1 LAEQSKRGDRSKLRR
16 RRFWRRAPR
25 TPGRPRRLSTGL
37 RRQGLLPRPGV
48 VARTLRGHNLRFLG
62 GNEVDVY
69 ELGRSALAAMLES
82 IDSARESIH
91 LETYILRDDGTGRRF
106 LDALAARA
114 RAGVSVCLLYDAF
127 GSLGLGPEALST
139 LRAAGGI
146 AVAFNPLGRLTPK
159 WLPRRRDHRK
169 LLVVDGDVG
178 FMGGLNIGDEY
189 WAARPGGPG
198 WRDTQL
204 RVRGPVVRD
213 LEAVFLESW
222 FRAGGPD
229 LPWAKL
235 LTTHPPHAGDV
246 VCAVLPDGPVYRR
259 RRTRDLV
266 LEGLRAASQRVR
278 LASPYFAPGR
288 RVLAALGEAAA
299 RGVEVDLLVAGTP
312 TDHPV
317 LRRAARALYPPLL
330 ARGVRIH
337 EYEGEMMH
345 AKVGVFDR
353 RFAIVGSSNLD
364 RQSLGHSYEMNL
376 VLRGDEL
383 IDRLDEGFERDVAR
397 ARRVD
402 ATSLAARR
410 AWERLLDALAAS
422 VLRLI

>member
-1 LAEQSKRGDRSKLRR
+1 
-16 RRFWRRAPR
+16 
-25 TPGRPRRLSTGL
+25 
-37 RRQGLLPRPGV
+37 
-48 VARTLRGHNLRFLG
+48 VARALRGHNLRFVG
-62 GNEVDVY
+62 GNEVTVY
-69 ELGRSALAAMLES
+69 EFGRDALGKMLEA
-82 IDSARESIH
+82 IESARESVH

-106 LDALAARA
+106 LDALTARA
-114 RAGVSVCLLYDAF
+114 RGGVSVCLLYDAF
-127 GSLGLGPEALST
+127 GSLGLAPETLSP
-139 LRAAGGI
+139 LRAAGGL
-146 AVAFNPLGRLTPK
+146 ATAFNPLGRLYPK

-169 LLVVDGDVG
+169 LLVVDCEVG
-178 FMGGLNIGDEY
+178 FMGGLNVGDEY
-189 WAARPGGPG
+189 WGSDPGGPG

-204 RVRGPVVRD
+204 RLRGPVVRD

-229 LPWAKL
+229 LSWAKL
-235 LTTHPPHAGDV
+235 LTSNQPHVGDV
-246 VCAVLPDGPVYRR
+246 VCAPLPDGPVYRR
-259 RRTRDLV
+259 RRTRNLV
-266 LEGLRAASQRVR
+266 LEGLRGASRRVR

-288 RVLAALGEAAA
+288 RVLAALGEAAG
-299 RGVEVDLLVAGTP
+299 RGVEVDLLVAGEP

-345 AKVGVFDR
+345 AKVGLFDR

-376 VLRGDEL
+376 VLRGEGL
-383 IDRLDEGFERDVAR
+383 IDRLDEGFDRDVAR

-402 ATSLAARR
+402 ESSLAARG
-410 AWERLLDALAAS
+410 AWERLLDGLAAS